1 MRSSALS
8 AASAVVVTVAM
19 AGALG
24 TLEALETSLL
34 AQSRTAIVVNDTL
47 VFPESVTSAADGSVF
62 FGSTA
67 KGIVYR
73 AAPGASKAEPWIQKE
88 AGGFQNVLGVFADN
102 RANTLWVCSSP
113 MAAQA
118 GTPPPAG
125 ETAVKAFD
133 LRTAAP
139 KGSYAFPG
147 GGLCNDIAVAADGTT
162 YATDTAGGRILRL
175 KPRAAALDVWS
186 SDPLLVSIDGI
197 AVLSDGAVY
206 ANTVRTNFLVRLPL
220 RPDGSAGQAV
230 KLETSRP
237 IARPDGMRGIGGMT
251 ILLVEGEGRL
261 DEVTIQGDRAE
272 VRLLKDGFTGGP
284 TAVTLV
290 GSDAYV
296 LESKFSYRNDPTL
309 KDKDPGPFQATAV
322 PYQAAR

>member
-1 MRSSALS
+1 M
-8 AASAVVVTVAM
+8 TVRISIN
-19 AGALG
+19 GFG
-24 TLEALETSLL
+24 
-34 AQSRTAIVVNDTL
+34 RFGRL
-47 VFPESVTSAADGSVF
+47 VL
-62 FGSTA
+62 
-67 KGIVYR
+67 R
-73 AAPGASKAEPWIQKE
+73 AAFESGRTDIEIVAINDLA
-88 AGGFQNVLGVFADN
+88 
-102 RANTLWVCSSP
+102 
-113 MAAQA
+113 
-118 GTPPPAG
+118 PPATNAHLLKYDSVHGRFNG
-125 ETAVKAFD
+125 EVAVDGNIVQKTNVE
-133 LRTAAP
+133 RGRSGKR
-139 KGSYAFPG
+139 KG
-147 GGLCNDIAVAADGTT
+147 NDIAVAADGTT

-290 GSDAYV
+290 GSNAYV